1 VGCIGH
7 RFSSTSKNNIGI
19 AGHNRLGSKN
29 DSFHAGCTYF
39 VDGCANNRV
48 RETTTE
54 RTLSGRILTEAVKL
68 SVYALSSRGYVIVLG
83 GQDISEEYLLD
94 ILRLDFWNAL
104 DSTWYGS

>member
-1 VGCIGH
+1 
-7 RFSSTSKNNIGI
+7 
-19 AGHNRLGSKN
+19 
-29 DSFHAGCTYF
+29 
-39 VDGCANNRV
+39 
-48 RETTTE
+48 
-54 RTLSGRILTEAVKL
+54 LSGRILTEAVKL